1 MAIAPAHTSESSIAE
16 GLQVKAPGVKFSHPA
31 SDFHR
36 IDLGATDLALLHL
49 EHLVLSATVGQLAAM
64 LGYSWRR
71 APEFNCVVRQIDV
84 WVSSAVGLAAAPA
97 VLKRT
102 W

>member
-49 EHLVLSATVGQLAAM
+49 EHLALSATVGQLAAM

-71 APEFNCVVRQIDV
+71 VAATPDA
-84 WVSSAVGLAAAPA
+84 AVEGPA
-97 VLKRT
+97 V
-102 W
+102 